1 MAKHAPLVVAHRGD
15 SEEYP
20 ENTLLSFDA
29 AVRGGAHLV
38 ELDFHET
45 SDGALVCTHDEE
57 LDRTTNSKDVLGRAK
72 VDVAGATLADVKR
85 LDAGRWKSPRFA
97 GTGVPVLAE
106 ALSMIQKSSITM
118 VEHKK
123 GDPAKLA
130 KILREMDLV
139 ESVLVQSFDWDWL
152 ERIHALEP
160 RLAIAALGGKE
171 LTPERLESV
180 RRTGACMVHW
190 NARDLRAG
198 DVPRLH
204 ALGYLVCI
212 FTVDDDLSFIGAAA
226 AGVDAITTNR
236 PGRLKELV
244 AAGVVRRPGKQ

>member
-1 MAKHAPLVVAHRGD
+1 MAKGAPLVVAHRGD

-20 ENTLLSFDA
+20 ENTLPSFDA

-45 SDGALVCTHDEE
+45 SDGALVCIHDEE
-57 LDRTTNSKDVLGRAK
+57 LDRTTNSKDVLERAK
-72 VDVAGATLADVKR
+72 VNVADVTLADVKR
-85 LDAGRWKSPRFA
+85 LDAGHWKSPRFA
-97 GTGVPVLAE
+97 GTGVPALAE
-106 ALSMIQKSSITM
+106 ALSVIQKGSITM

-130 KILREMDLV
+130 KILHEMDLV

-152 ERIHALEP
+152 ERMHALEP
-160 RLAIAALGGKE
+160 RLAIAALGSKG
-171 LTPERLESV
+171 LTPDRLESL

-190 NARDLRAG
+190 NARDLQAA
-198 DVPRLH
+198 DIPKLH
-204 ALGYLVCI
+204 EHGYLVCI
-212 FTVDDDLSFIGAAA
+212 FTVDDDLSFMGAAA

-244 AAGVVRRPGKQ
+244 AADVVRRPAKR